1 MLKFDTT
8 PTGQVIPR
16 VPDTTPMMQLVQA
29 MLCGGVACSDFAF
42 VDLMLEIEEKFDGNL
57 QAAANAVAAGAI
69 TFEPTISGER
79 WRMLQ
84 GRAAS

>member
-1 MLKFDTT
+1 
-8 PTGQVIPR
+8 
-16 VPDTTPMMQLVQA
+16 MMQLVQA

-79 WRMLQ
+79 SRMLQ